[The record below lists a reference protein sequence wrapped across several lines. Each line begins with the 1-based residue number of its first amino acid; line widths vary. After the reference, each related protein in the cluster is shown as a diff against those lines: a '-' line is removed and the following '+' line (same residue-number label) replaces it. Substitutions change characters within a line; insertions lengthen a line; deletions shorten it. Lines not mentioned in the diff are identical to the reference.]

1 MGAEG
6 RGFKS
11 RHPDHRSALSPSS
24 GRVPAESRTRPPA
37 APRRSPFG
45 APNACGYYASCT
57 PVCPGPHG
65 LRTPPGGESAG
76 PVWLRQ
82 NPSSQPQGDRTVK
95 SAVETLNP
103 TRVRL
108 TVEVPFEELKDSLD
122 AAYSKINQQVTVKGF
137 RKGKIPARVIDQR
150 FGRGAVLEEAVN
162 DALPKFYTEAV
173 NEAELS
179 PLGQPDVDITE
190 LKDGETLNFTA
201 EVDVRP
207 ALEIPD
213 YSGIEVEVDAIEV
226 TDEDIEKSVEQLR
239 ERFASTAPVERAA
252 EDGDVVTIDLEA
264 KVDGEVL
271 EDGIANGVSYTIGS
285 GELLDGIDEA
295 VKGLSAGEEA
305 TFTSELK
312 GGSAAGKEAEV
323 SVKVTQVAKREL
335 PELDDEFAQLASE
348 FDTLDE
354 LKADSRKRLANMKEF
369 DQATQAQER
378 VLEKLLELLEVPVP
392 EKLLEDEVN
401 TRKHNLEHHQLGQM
415 GLTLDKYLE
424 IQGKTA
430 EEFEAETREAAVKG
444 IKTQFVLDELVKKEQ
459 LNVNQEEL
467 TEHLMRRAASS
478 GMSPDQFAQAVV
490 EGGQVPLLVGE
501 VARGK
506 ALAVVVEAATVKDSN
521 GEIVDLGDE
530 DEETEAPEAEAT
542 EETTEA

>member
-1 MGAEG
+1 M
-6 RGFKS
+6 
-11 RHPDHRSALSPSS
+11 
-24 GRVPAESRTRPPA
+24 
-37 APRRSPFG
+37 
-45 APNACGYYASCT
+45 
-57 PVCPGPHG
+57 
-65 LRTPPGGESAG
+65 
-76 PVWLRQ
+76 
-82 NPSSQPQGDRTVK
+82 K

-108 TVEVPFEELKDSLD
+108 SIEVPFEELKDSLD
-122 AAYSKINQQVTVKGF
+122 AAYKKINQQVTVKGF

-173 NEAELS
+173 NEAELNV
-179 PLGQPDVDITE
+179 LGQPEVDITE

-207 ALEIPD
+207 TIEIPD
-213 YSGIEVEVDAIEV
+213 YSGIEVEVDAVEV
-226 TDEDIEKSVEQLR
+226 SDEDVEKAVTELR
-239 ERFASTAPVERAA
+239 ERFASTSPVERAA
-252 EDGDVVTIDLEA
+252 QDGDVVTLDLTA

-271 EDGIANGVSYTIGS
+271 EDGIASDVSYTIGS

-295 VKGLSAGEEA
+295 VKGLEAGGET
-305 TFTSELK
+305 TFASELK

-323 SVKVTQVAKREL
+323 AVKVTQVAAREL
-335 PELDDEFAQLASE
+335 PELDDDFAQLASE

-354 LKADSRKRLANMKEF
+354 LKADSRKRLENMKQY

-378 VLEKLLELLEVPVP
+378 VLEKLLELVEVPVP
-392 EKLLEDEVN
+392 EKLLADEIN

-415 GLTLDKYLE
+415 GLDLEKYLE

-430 EEFEAETREAAVKG
+430 EEFDAETEEAAVKG
-444 IKTQFVLDELVKKEQ
+444 IKTQFVLDELVNKEK

-490 EGGQVPLLVGE
+490 EGGQVPMLVGE

-506 ALAVVVEAATVKDSN
+506 ALAVVVEAAVVKDTN
-521 GEIVDLGDE
+521 GEIVDLDDE
-530 DEETEAPEAEAT
+530 DETAAAEETVEAVEGTATEPTEA
-542 EETTEA
+542 

>member
-1 MGAEG
+1 
-6 RGFKS
+6 
-11 RHPDHRSALSPSS
+11 
-24 GRVPAESRTRPPA
+24 
-37 APRRSPFG
+37 
-45 APNACGYYASCT
+45 
-57 PVCPGPHG
+57 
-65 LRTPPGGESAG
+65 
-76 PVWLRQ
+76 
-82 NPSSQPQGDRTVK
+82 VK

-108 TVEVPFEELKDSLD
+108 SIEVPFEELKDSLD
-122 AAYSKINQQVTVKGF
+122 AAYKKINQQVTVKGF

-173 NEAELS
+173 NEAEIDV
-179 PLGQPDVDITE
+179 LGQPEVDITE

-207 ALEIPD
+207 AIEIPD
-213 YSGIEVEVDAIEV
+213 YSGIEVEVDAVEV
-226 TDEDIEKSVEQLR
+226 SDDDVDKAVTELR
-239 ERFASTAPVERAA
+239 ERFASTSPVERAA
-252 EDGDVVTIDLEA
+252 EDGDVITIDLEA
-264 KVDGEVL
+264 KVEGEVL
-271 EDGIANGVSYTIGS
+271 EDGVASGVSYTIGS
-285 GELLDGIDEA
+285 GELLDGIDDA
-295 VKGLSAGEEA
+295 VKGLEAGGEA

-323 SVKVTQVAKREL
+323 TVKVTQVAAREL

-354 LKADSRKRLANMKEF
+354 LRADSRKRLENMKQY

-378 VLEKLLELLEVPVP
+378 VLEKLLELVEVPVP
-392 EKLLEDEVN
+392 EKLLEDEIN

-415 GLTLDKYLE
+415 GLDLEKYLE

-430 EEFEAETREAAVKG
+430 EEFDTETKDAAVKG
-444 IKTQFVLDELVKKEQ
+444 IKTQFVLDELVKREK

-506 ALAVVVEAATVKDSN
+506 ALAVVVEAATVKDTN
-521 GEIVDLGDE
+521 GEVVDLDDDE
-530 DEETEAPEAEAT
+530 DETAETVEAASEDTPAEAEAEEKT
-542 EETTEA
+542 EG

>member
-1 MGAEG
+1 M
-6 RGFKS
+6 
-11 RHPDHRSALSPSS
+11 
-24 GRVPAESRTRPPA
+24 
-37 APRRSPFG
+37 
-45 APNACGYYASCT
+45 
-57 PVCPGPHG
+57 
-65 LRTPPGGESAG
+65 
-76 PVWLRQ
+76 
-82 NPSSQPQGDRTVK
+82 K

-108 TVEVPFEELKDSLD
+108 SIEVPFEELKDSLD
-122 AAYSKINQQVTVKGF
+122 AAYKKINQQVTVKGF

-173 NEAELS
+173 NEAEIDV
-179 PLGQPDVDITE
+179 LGQPEVDITE

-201 EVDVRP
+201 EVDIRP
-207 ALEIPD
+207 ALELPED
-213 YSGIEVEVDAIEV
+213 FSSIEVEVDAVEV
-226 TDEDIEKSVEQLR
+226 SEEDIDKAVEQLR
-239 ERFASTAPVERAA
+239 ERFASTSPVERAA
-252 EDGDVVTIDLEA
+252 EDGDVVTVDLEA
-264 KVDGEVL
+264 KVDGEIL
-271 EDGIANGVSYTIGS
+271 EDGVASGVSYTIGS
-285 GELLDGIDEA
+285 GELLEGIDEA
-295 VKGLSAGEEA
+295 VKGLEAGGEA

-323 SVKVTQVAKREL
+323 TVKVTQVAAREL

-348 FDTLDE
+348 FDTLEE
-354 LKADSRKRLANMKEF
+354 LKADSRKRLENTKQY

-378 VLEKLLELLEVPVP
+378 VLEKLLELVEVPVP

-415 GLTLDKYLE
+415 GLDLDKYLE

-430 EEFEAETREAAVKG
+430 EEFETETREAAVKG
-444 IKTQFVLDELVKKEQ
+444 IKTQFVLDELVKREK

-506 ALAVVVEAATVKDSN
+506 ALATVVESATVKDTN
-521 GEIVDLGDE
+521 GEVIDLD
-530 DEETEAPEAEAT
+530 DEEEAT
-542 EETTEA
+542 EDDAAEAATSEENTEA

>member
-1 MGAEG
+1 M
-6 RGFKS
+6 
-11 RHPDHRSALSPSS
+11 
-24 GRVPAESRTRPPA
+24 
-37 APRRSPFG
+37 
-45 APNACGYYASCT
+45 
-57 PVCPGPHG
+57 
-65 LRTPPGGESAG
+65 
-76 PVWLRQ
+76 
-82 NPSSQPQGDRTVK
+82 K

-122 AAYSKINQQVTVKGF
+122 AAYKKINQQVTVKGF

-173 NEAELS
+173 NEAEIDV
-179 PLGQPDVDITE
+179 LGQPEVDITE

-201 EVDVRP
+201 EVDIRP
-207 ALEIPD
+207 TLEIPD
-213 YSGIEVEVDAIEV
+213 FSGIEVEVDAVEV
-226 TDEDIEKSVEQLR
+226 TEDDIAQSVEQLR
-239 ERFASTAPVERAA
+239 ERFASTSPVERAA
-252 EDGDVVTIDLEA
+252 EDGDVVTLDLEA
-264 KVDGEVL
+264 KVEGEVL
-271 EDGIANGVSYTIGS
+271 EDGVASGVSYTIGS
-285 GELLDGIDEA
+285 GELLDGIDDA
-295 VKGLSAGEEA
+295 VKGLEAGGEA

-323 SVKVTQVAKREL
+323 TVKVSQVAAREL
-335 PELDDEFAQLASE
+335 PELDDDFAQLASE

-354 LKADSRKRLANMKEF
+354 LKADSRKRLENMKQY

-378 VLEKLLELLEVPVP
+378 VLEKLLELVEVPVP
-392 EKLLEDEVN
+392 EKLLEDEIN

-415 GLTLDKYLE
+415 GLDLPKYLE
-424 IQGKTA
+424 IQGKTE
-430 EEFEAETREAAVKG
+430 EEFETETREAAVKG
-444 IKTQFVLDELVKKEQ
+444 IKTQFVLDELVKQEK

-506 ALAVVVEAATVKDSN
+506 ALAVVVEKATVKDTN
-521 GEIVDLGDE
+521 GEIIDLEDDDE
-530 DEETEAPEAEAT
+530 VEQAT
-542 EETTEA
+542 ETVELAEGAAETPAEEKTEG

>member
-1 MGAEG
+1 M
-6 RGFKS
+6 
-11 RHPDHRSALSPSS
+11 
-24 GRVPAESRTRPPA
+24 
-37 APRRSPFG
+37 
-45 APNACGYYASCT
+45 
-57 PVCPGPHG
+57 
-65 LRTPPGGESAG
+65 
-76 PVWLRQ
+76 
-82 NPSSQPQGDRTVK
+82 K

-122 AAYSKINQQVTVKGF
+122 AAYKKINQQVTVKGF

-173 NEAELS
+173 NEAS
-179 PLGQPDVDITE
+179 IDVLGQPEVDITE

-207 ALEIPD
+207 ALELPED
-213 YSGIEVEVDAIEV
+213 FSSIEVEVDAVEV
-226 TDEDIEKSVEQLR
+226 TDEDIAKSVEQLR
-239 ERFASTAPVERAA
+239 ERFASTSPVERAA
-252 EDGDVVTIDLEA
+252 EDGDVVTVDLEA

-271 EDGIANGVSYTIGS
+271 EDGVASGVSYTIGS
-285 GELLDGIDEA
+285 GELLDGIDDA
-295 VKGLSAGEEA
+295 VKGLEAGGEA

-323 SVKVTQVAKREL
+323 AVKVTQVAAREL

-348 FDTLDE
+348 FDTLEE
-354 LKADSRKRLANMKEF
+354 LKADSRKRLENMKQY

-378 VLEKLLELLEVPVP
+378 VLEKLLELVEVPVP
-392 EKLLEDEVN
+392 EKLLEDEIN

-424 IQGKTA
+424 IQGKSA
-430 EEFEAETREAAVKG
+430 EEFETETREAAVKG
-444 IKTQFVLDELVKKEQ
+444 IKTQFVLDELVKREK

-506 ALAVVVEAATVKDSN
+506 ALATVVEAATVKDTN
-521 GEIVDLGDE
+521 GEIVDLDDE
-530 DEETEAPEAEAT
+530 EETEEAAEAAT
-542 EETTEA
+542 ESADAAESAEEKNEG

>member
-1 MGAEG
+1 M
-6 RGFKS
+6 
-11 RHPDHRSALSPSS
+11 
-24 GRVPAESRTRPPA
+24 
-37 APRRSPFG
+37 
-45 APNACGYYASCT
+45 
-57 PVCPGPHG
+57 
-65 LRTPPGGESAG
+65 
-76 PVWLRQ
+76 
-82 NPSSQPQGDRTVK
+82 K
-95 SAVETLNP
+95 SAVENLNP

-122 AAYSKINQQVTVKGF
+122 AAYKKINQQVTVKGF

-173 NEAELS
+173 NEAELNV
-179 PLGQPDVDITE
+179 LGQPEVDITE

-207 ALEIPD
+207 TIEIPD
-213 YSGIEVEVDAIEV
+213 YSGIEVEVDAVEV
-226 TDEDIEKSVEQLR
+226 TDEDVEKSVEQLR
-239 ERFASTAPVERAA
+239 ERFASTTPVERAA
-252 EDGDVVTIDLEA
+252 EDGDVVTVDLEA
-264 KVDGEVL
+264 KVEGKVL
-271 EDGIANGVSYTIGS
+271 EDGVASGVSYTIGS
-285 GELLDGIDEA
+285 GELLDGIDDA

-323 SVKVTQVAKREL
+323 TVKVTQVAKREL
-335 PELDDEFAQLASE
+335 PELDDDFAQLASE
-348 FDTLDE
+348 FDTLEE
-354 LKADSRKRLANMKEF
+354 LKADSRKRLENMKQF

-378 VLEKLLELLEVPVP
+378 VLEKLLELVEVPVP
-392 EKLLEDEVN
+392 EKLLEDEIN

-424 IQGKTA
+424 LQGKTA
-430 EEFEAETREAAVKG
+430 EEFENETREAAIKG
-444 IKTQFVLDELVKKEQ
+444 IKTQFVLDELVKQEK

-490 EGGQVPLLVGE
+490 EQGQVPLLVGE

-506 ALAVVVEAATVKDSN
+506 ALAVVVEKATVKDTN
-521 GEIVDLGDE
+521 GEIIDLSDE
-530 DEETEAPEAEAT
+530 DEDETEAADGTAEAET
-542 EETTEA
+542 SEAAADEKSEG

>member
-1 MGAEG
+1 M
-6 RGFKS
+6 
-11 RHPDHRSALSPSS
+11 
-24 GRVPAESRTRPPA
+24 
-37 APRRSPFG
+37 
-45 APNACGYYASCT
+45 
-57 PVCPGPHG
+57 
-65 LRTPPGGESAG
+65 
-76 PVWLRQ
+76 
-82 NPSSQPQGDRTVK
+82 K

-122 AAYSKINQQVTVKGF
+122 AAYKKINQQVTVKGF

-173 NEAELS
+173 NEAELN
-179 PLGQPDVDITE
+179 PLGQPEVDITE

-207 ALEIPD
+207 TVEIPD
-213 YSGIEVEVDAIEV
+213 YSGIEVEVDAVEV
-226 TDEDIEKSVEQLR
+226 SDEDVEKSVEQLR
-239 ERFASTAPVERAA
+239 ERFASTSPVERAA
-252 EDGDVVTIDLEA
+252 EDGDVVTLDLKA

-271 EDGIANGVSYTIGS
+271 EDGVADGVSYTIGS
-285 GELLDGIDEA
+285 GELLDGIDDA
-295 VKGLSAGEEA
+295 VKGLEAGGEA

-323 SVKVTQVAKREL
+323 TVKVTQVAKREL
-335 PELDDEFAQLASE
+335 PELDDDFAQLASE

-354 LKADSRKRLANMKEF
+354 LKADSRKRLANMKQY

-378 VLEKLLELLEVPVP
+378 VLDKLLELVEVPVP
-392 EKLLEDEVN
+392 EKLLEDEIN

-424 IQGKTA
+424 LQGKTA
-430 EEFEAETREAAVKG
+430 EEFDTETREAAVKG
-444 IKTQFVLDELVKKEQ
+444 IKTQFVLDELVKQEK
-459 LNVNQEEL
+459 LNVSQEEL

-490 EGGQVPLLVGE
+490 EQGQVPLLVGE

-506 ALAVVVEAATVKDSN
+506 ALAAVVEKATVKDTN
-521 GEIVDLGDE
+521 GEIVDLDDE
-530 DEETEAPEAEAT
+530 EEETEAAEAT
-542 EETTEA
+542 AEPTESADDKADEKTEG

>member
-1 MGAEG
+1 M
-6 RGFKS
+6 
-11 RHPDHRSALSPSS
+11 
-24 GRVPAESRTRPPA
+24 
-37 APRRSPFG
+37 
-45 APNACGYYASCT
+45 
-57 PVCPGPHG
+57 
-65 LRTPPGGESAG
+65 
-76 PVWLRQ
+76 
-82 NPSSQPQGDRTVK
+82 K

-108 TVEVPFEELKDSLD
+108 SIEVPFEELKDSLD
-122 AAYSKINQQVTVKGF
+122 AAYKKINQQVTVKGF

-173 NEAELS
+173 NEAELNV
-179 PLGQPDVDITE
+179 LGQPEVDITE

-201 EVDVRP
+201 EVDIRP
-207 ALEIPD
+207 EIVIPD

-226 TDEDIEKSVEQLR
+226 SDEDVDKSVEQLR
-239 ERFASTAPVERAA
+239 ERFASTSPVERAA

-271 EDGIANGVSYTIGS
+271 EDGVASGVSYTIGS
-285 GELLDGIDEA
+285 GELLEGIDEA
-295 VKGLSAGEEA
+295 VKGLEAGGET

-312 GGSAAGKEAEV
+312 GGSAEGKEAEV
-323 SVKVTQVAKREL
+323 TVKVTQVAAREL
-335 PELDDEFAQLASE
+335 PSLDDEFAQLSSE

-354 LKADSRKRLANMKEF
+354 LKADSRKRLENMKQY

-378 VLEKLLELLEVPVP
+378 VLEKLLELVEVPVP
-392 EKLLEDEVN
+392 EKLLEDEVK

-415 GLTLDKYLE
+415 GLDLEKYLE
-424 IQGKTA
+424 IQGKTV
-430 EEFEAETREAAVKG
+430 EEFDAETAEQAVKG
-444 IKTQFVLDELVKKEQ
+444 IKTQFVLDELVNKEK

-467 TEHLMRRAASS
+467 TEHLMRRAQSS

-490 EGGQVPLLVGE
+490 EGGQVPMLVGE

-506 ALAVVVEAATVKDSN
+506 ALAVVVEAATVKDTN
-521 GEIVDLGDE
+521 GEIVDLEDDE
-530 DEETEAPEAEAT
+530 DESAAAGETVEAVEADGSADAEEKNEA
-542 EETTEA
+542 

>member
-1 MGAEG
+1 M
-6 RGFKS
+6 
-11 RHPDHRSALSPSS
+11 
-24 GRVPAESRTRPPA
+24 
-37 APRRSPFG
+37 
-45 APNACGYYASCT
+45 
-57 PVCPGPHG
+57 
-65 LRTPPGGESAG
+65 
-76 PVWLRQ
+76 
-82 NPSSQPQGDRTVK
+82 K

-122 AAYSKINQQVTVKGF
+122 AAYKKINQQVTVKGF
-137 RKGKIPARVIDQR
+137 RKGKVPARVIDQR

-162 DALPKFYTEAV
+162 DALPKFYTDAV
-173 NEAELS
+173 NEAELN
-179 PLGQPDVDITE
+179 PLGQPEVDITE

-201 EVDVRP
+201 EVDIRP
-207 ALEIPD
+207 TIEIPD
-213 YSGIEVEVDAIEV
+213 YSGIEVEVDAVEV
-226 TDEDIEKSVEQLR
+226 TEEDVDKAVEELR

-285 GELLDGIDEA
+285 GELLDGVDAA
-295 VKGLSAGEEA
+295 VTGLSADQEA
-305 TFTSELK
+305 TFASELK

-323 SVKVTQVAKREL
+323 TVKVTQVAKREL

-348 FDTLDE
+348 FDTLEE
-354 LKADSRKRLANMKEF
+354 LRADSRKRLENMKQY

-378 VLEKLLELLEVPVP
+378 VLDKLLELVEVPVP
-392 EKLLEDEVN
+392 EKLLEDEIN

-415 GLTLDKYLE
+415 GLDLEKYLE

-430 EEFEAETREAAVKG
+430 EEFDTETREAAVKG
-444 IKTQFVLDELVKKEQ
+444 IKTQFVLDQLVNQEKH
-459 LNVNQEEL
+459 NVNQEEL

-506 ALAVVVEAATVKDSN
+506 ALAAVVEKAVVKDTN
-521 GEIVDLGDE
+521 GEIVDLE
-530 DEETEAPEAEAT
+530 DEEEDETAEAPAADAEEAPAEAADADAKADDAKADDAKAEEKT
-542 EETTEA
+542 EG

>member
-1 MGAEG
+1 M
-6 RGFKS
+6 
-11 RHPDHRSALSPSS
+11 
-24 GRVPAESRTRPPA
+24 
-37 APRRSPFG
+37 
-45 APNACGYYASCT
+45 
-57 PVCPGPHG
+57 
-65 LRTPPGGESAG
+65 
-76 PVWLRQ
+76 
-82 NPSSQPQGDRTVK
+82 K

-122 AAYSKINQQVTVKGF
+122 AAYKKINQQVTVKGF
-137 RKGKIPARVIDQR
+137 RKGKVPARVIDQR

-162 DALPKFYTEAV
+162 DALPKFYTDAV
-173 NEAELS
+173 NEAELN
-179 PLGQPDVDITE
+179 PLGQPEVDITE

-201 EVDVRP
+201 EVDIRP
-207 ALEIPD
+207 TIEIPD
-213 YSGIEVEVDAIEV
+213 YSGIEVEVDAVEV
-226 TDEDIEKSVEQLR
+226 TEEDVDKAVEELR

-264 KVDGEVL
+264 KVEGEVL

-285 GELLDGIDEA
+285 GELLDGVDAA
-295 VKGLSAGEEA
+295 VTGLSAGQEA
-305 TFTSELK
+305 TFASELK

-323 SVKVTQVAKREL
+323 TVKVTQVAKREL

-348 FDTLDE
+348 FDTLEE
-354 LKADSRKRLANMKEF
+354 LRADSRKRLENMKQY

-378 VLEKLLELLEVPVP
+378 VLDKLLELVEVPVP
-392 EKLLEDEVN
+392 EKLLEDEIN

-415 GLTLDKYLE
+415 GLDLEKYLE

-430 EEFEAETREAAVKG
+430 EEFDTETREAAVKG
-444 IKTQFVLDELVKKEQ
+444 IKTQFVLDQLVNQEKH
-459 LNVNQEEL
+459 NVNQEEL

-506 ALAVVVEAATVKDSN
+506 ALAAVVEKAVVKDTN
-521 GEIVDLGDE
+521 GEIVDLE
-530 DEETEAPEAEAT
+530 DEEEDETAEAPAADAAEAPAEAKADDAGTKADDAKGDDAKAEEKT
-542 EETTEA
+542 EG

>member
-1 MGAEG
+1 M
-6 RGFKS
+6 
-11 RHPDHRSALSPSS
+11 
-24 GRVPAESRTRPPA
+24 
-37 APRRSPFG
+37 
-45 APNACGYYASCT
+45 
-57 PVCPGPHG
+57 
-65 LRTPPGGESAG
+65 
-76 PVWLRQ
+76 
-82 NPSSQPQGDRTVK
+82 K

-122 AAYSKINQQVTVKGF
+122 AAYKKINQQVTVKGF

-173 NEAELS
+173 NEAELNV
-179 PLGQPDVDITE
+179 LGQPEVDITE

-207 ALEIPD
+207 SIEIPD
-213 YSGIEVEVDAIEV
+213 YSGIEVEVDAV
-226 TDEDIEKSVEQLR
+226 SVSDEDVDKAVEELR
-239 ERFASTAPVERAA
+239 ERFASTSPVERAA
-252 EDGDVVTIDLEA
+252 QDGDVVTLDLEA

-271 EDGIANGVSYTIGS
+271 EDGVASGVSYTIGS
-285 GELLDGIDEA
+285 GELLDGVDAAVTGVEA
-295 VKGLSAGEEA
+295 GGEA

-323 SVKVTQVAKREL
+323 TVKVTQVAAREL
-335 PELDDEFAQLASE
+335 PGLDDDFAQLASE
-348 FDTLDE
+348 FDTLEE
-354 LKADSRKRLANMKEF
+354 LRADSRKRLENMKQY

-378 VLEKLLELLEVPVP
+378 VLEKLLELVEVPVP
-392 EKLLEDEVN
+392 EKLLEDEIN

-415 GLTLDKYLE
+415 GLDLEKYLE
-424 IQGKTA
+424 IQGKTV
-430 EEFEAETREAAVKG
+430 EEFDAETKEAAVKG
-444 IKTQFVLDELVKKEQ
+444 IKTQFVLDELVNKEK

-490 EGGQVPLLVGE
+490 EGGQVPMLVGE

-506 ALAVVVEAATVKDSN
+506 ALAVVVEAATVKDTN
-521 GEIVDLGDE
+521 GEVVDLDDDE
-530 DEETEAPEAEAT
+530 DEETPETAEAVEAATETPAEEKPEA
-542 EETTEA
+542 

>member
-1 MGAEG
+1 M
-6 RGFKS
+6 
-11 RHPDHRSALSPSS
+11 
-24 GRVPAESRTRPPA
+24 
-37 APRRSPFG
+37 
-45 APNACGYYASCT
+45 
-57 PVCPGPHG
+57 
-65 LRTPPGGESAG
+65 
-76 PVWLRQ
+76 
-82 NPSSQPQGDRTVK
+82 K

-108 TVEVPFEELKDSLD
+108 SIEVPFEELKDSLD
-122 AAYSKINQQVTVKGF
+122 AAYKKINQQVTVKGF

-173 NEAELS
+173 NEAELNV
-179 PLGQPDVDITE
+179 LGQPEVDITD

-207 ALEIPD
+207 TIEIPD
-213 YSGIEVEVDAIEV
+213 YSGIEVEVDATEV
-226 TDEDIEKSVEQLR
+226 TEEDVDKAVEQLR
-239 ERFASTAPVERAA
+239 DRFASTAPVERAA

-264 KVDGEVL
+264 KVEGEVL
-271 EDGIANGVSYTIGS
+271 EDGVASGVSYTIGS
-285 GELLDGIDEA
+285 GELLDGIDDA
-295 VKGLSAGEEA
+295 VKGLEAGGEA

-312 GGSAAGKEAEV
+312 GGSAEGKDAEV
-323 SVKVTQVAKREL
+323 TVKVTQVAKREL

-354 LKADSRKRLANMKEF
+354 LKADSRKRLENQKLN

-378 VLEKLLELLEVPVP
+378 VLEKLLELVEVPVP

-401 TRKHNLEHHQLGQM
+401 TRKHNLENHQLAQM
-415 GLTLDKYLE
+415 GLNLEKFLE
-424 IQGKTA
+424 IQGKTV
-430 EEFEAETREAAVKG
+430 EEFDAETSEQAVKG
-444 IKTQFVLDELVKKEQ
+444 IKTQFVLDELVNKEK
-459 LNVNQEEL
+459 LNVSQEEL

-490 EGGQVPLLVGE
+490 EGGQVPMLVGE

-506 ALAVVVEAATVKDSN
+506 ALATVVEAATVKDIN
-521 GEIVDLGDE
+521 GEVVDLSDDE
-530 DEETEAPEAEAT
+530 EETEEAAEAAAEST
-542 EETTEA
+542 DSAEEKNEA